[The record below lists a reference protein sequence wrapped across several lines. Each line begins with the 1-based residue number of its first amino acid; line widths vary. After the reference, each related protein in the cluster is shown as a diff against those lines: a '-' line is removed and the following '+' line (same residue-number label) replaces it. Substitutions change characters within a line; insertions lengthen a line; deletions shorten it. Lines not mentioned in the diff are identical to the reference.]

1 MKTNKNSKF
10 TYRVIETGPAQE
22 NCTILKCLET
32 DECVIFDP
40 GDDFNRIVKIIEK
53 MNGDPVKIVN
63 THGHYDHVGAIE
75 QLKDKYKKIKL
86 YIHRAE
92 EEYFLDP
99 NKNLSLQGTGKSITI
114 KPDFL
119 LNENDVVTVGK
130 LKFKTIHTP
139 GHTKG
144 SSCFLM
150 DELLIAGDTIFAGSI
165 GRSDLYGGNEKQ
177 LIKMIHSKIATLPE
191 GTVII
196 PGHGRSTTVRE
207 EKMFNPFL
215 Y

>member
-1 MKTNKNSKF
+1 MNNKKKF
-10 TYRVIETGPAQE
+10 TYRVLETGPVQE
-22 NCTILKCLET
+22 NCTVLKCLST
-32 DECVIFDP
+32 NECVIFDP
-40 GDDFNRIVKIIEK
+40 GEDFNRIIKVIDK
-53 MNGDPVKIVN
+53 MKGTPVKILN
-63 THGHYDHVGAIE
+63 THAHYDHIGAID
-75 QLKDKYKKIKL
+75 QLKDRYKNIKL
-86 YIHRAE
+86 YCHKDE

-99 NKNLSLQGTGKSITI
+99 KKNLSIQGTGKKISI
-114 KPDFL
+114 KPDVL
-119 LNENDVVTVGK
+119 LNENDIISVGN

-144 SSCFLM
+144 GCCYLVE
-150 DELLIAGDTIFAGSI
+150 DLLIAGDTIFAGSI

-177 LIKMIHSKIATLPE
+177 LIKMIHKKIATLPE
-191 GTVII
+191 STVII